1 MKFSRE
7 EGTVAMIK
15 YDQSFHQR
23 QIFIKMEE
31 PLLIILRMA
40 YSNQP
45 HTDKLWFMVLIVD
58 DHIRMFLTEPNDY
71 YYPPSVLELE
81 DN

>member
-1 MKFSRE
+1 MKE
-7 EGTVAMIK
+7 EGNVATIK
-15 YDQSFHQR
+15 EDQTFHQSH
-23 QIFIKMEE
+23 IFIKKSN
-31 PLLIILRMA
+31 PLLVLLRMTD
-40 YSNQP
+40 SKQP

-71 YYPPSVLELE
+71 NYPPSVLELE